1 MGRAASALS
10 DEERRLDV
18 TTTVDVVTLLT
29 VAKSYETDD
38 CSIMCF
44 VTDIMQARRRSPR
57 PRFGGRRAP
66 PPTPPVLA
74 AALHFISCLTRNACV
89 RLLFGGWQV
98 SSGNCT
104 ASIVALSSARRLAYL
119 ALAANAT
126 MRGENDDPA
135 TAKELRRLY
144 ASSGMAGASAES
156 ISVGTFAPS
165 PAPSPVPTAAPT
177 PLPSVPPTAA
187 PTPGGCCR
195 ANPGLGRA
203 SAKGRYPCL
212 PSAACQAWHARR
224 CGVLRRVCYLRIGNG
239 PVDARPDVHQLAARR
254 ARIQGGGERGR
265 QGSRRACHQSG
276 RAADGQRRRCR
287 GCGGAGGCA
296 SGSGGAA
303 SGVLRGDGVRDRSG
317 TWEVASAAA
326 KLALRVSRRV
336 SRRVSK
342 PVSQPAEV
350 RTFLTFPRFAT
361 VASYRRHTA
370 QFATARRRCSTT
382 TQV

>member
-57 PRFGGRRAP
+57 PRLFGRRAP
-66 PPTPPVLA
+66 PLTPPVLA

-98 SSGNCT
+98 SSGNFT

-135 TAKELRRLY
+135 TAKELRRLD

-177 PLPSVPPTAA
+177 PGPSVPLTALPIALPTAL
-187 PTPGGCCR
+187 PTT
-195 ANPGLGRA
+195 ALTA
-203 SAKGRYPCL
+203 L
-212 PSAACQAWHARR
+212 P
-224 CGVLRRVCYLRIGNG
+224 
-239 PVDARPDVHQLAARR
+239 
-254 ARIQGGGERGR
+254 
-265 QGSRRACHQSG
+265 
-276 RAADGQRRRCR
+276 
-287 GCGGAGGCA
+287 
-296 SGSGGAA
+296 
-303 SGVLRGDGVRDRSG
+303 
-317 TWEVASAAA
+317 
-326 KLALRVSRRV
+326 
-336 SRRVSK
+336 
-342 PVSQPAEV
+342 
-350 RTFLTFPRFAT
+350 
-361 VASYRRHTA
+361 
-370 QFATARRRCSTT
+370 TT
-382 TQV
+382 TPTALPTI